1 MAIWTIGVDL
11 GKKAKHQAVIL
22 DEKGQ
27 RLNKELLFTTSA
39 EELEN
44 LQKELTALAPTGTS
58 FRFIMEPTPTW
69 QIVGA
74 YLHHKGHAVYLAT
87 PAQVHDMR
95 KLIRRHQKTDR
106 LDAYALAKLPYVDP
120 EHVHRAVFPLDH
132 DWQSLKRGVKKE
144 HKLAQKIAQYR
155 QVLEELAEE
164 IMPGLSELFPD
175 PTRPLDRLVYQ
186 RYARPE
192 LIIRHGANKLHHN
205 LEKMLKQ
212 QVDLA
217 KAEELYH
224 LAKEAFKLNEVTGL
238 NTLDLEMHIRYE
250 INNLELL
257 MNQQEKVKNH
267 NLEIYHKLDPK
278 GHILSI
284 PGIGPVLAPAFLL
297 CKLVVNELSTP
308 KQFRAYSGFVPGVSS
323 SGQSESKD
331 KRMTQAGPGW
341 LKRAAYLAADVARQ
355 VDPQLAHV
363 YNRSMVE
370 KGKVHTQAVCEVATH
385 LMDRVFCV
393 LKEERPY
400 EFRDLDQ
407 KQIDKKEARAQAQ
420 ELKVP
425 QSVRQRLRRGKRGT
439 KKQKRE
445 SMSVRAPAI
454 KAVPVNKSPSLM
466 KDNTCTATRSSMI
479 MEPIGTILERIIN
492 KIGTDNKV
500 VDNFSYQRT

>member
-1 MAIWTIGVDL
+1 MAIWTVGVDL
-11 GKKAKHQAVIL
+11 GKKAKHHAVIL

-27 RLNKELLFTTSA
+27 RLNKELMFTTSA
-39 EELEN
+39 DELEN
-44 LQKELTALAPTGTS
+44 LQEELTALAPTGTS

-69 QIVGA
+69 QTVGA
-74 YLHHKGHAVYLAT
+74 YLHHKGHAVYLVT

-120 EHVHRAVFPLDH
+120 EHVHKAVFPLNH
-132 DWQSLKRGVKKE
+132 DWQALKRGVKKE

-175 PTRPLDRLVYQ
+175 PLRPLDRLVYQ

-192 LIIRHGANKLHHN
+192 LVARHGVNKLHHN
-205 LEKMLKQ
+205 LEKALGQ

-224 LAKEAFKLNEVTGL
+224 LAREAFKLHEVTGL
-238 NTLDLEMHIRYE
+238 NTLDLERHIRYE

-297 CKLVVNELSTP
+297 CKLVINELSTP

-323 SGQSESKD
+323 SGQSESKG

-407 KQIDKKEARAQAQ
+407 KQIDKREAWTQAK

-425 QSVRQRLRRGKRGT
+425 QSVRQRLRRGKGAP

-445 SMSVRAPAI
+445 KMSVRAPAI
-454 KAVPVNKSPSLM
+454 KAVPVNKSPSVM
-466 KDNTCTATRSSMI
+466 KDNTCTATGSSVI

-492 KIGTDNKV
+492 KIDTDNKV
-500 VDNFSYQRT
+500 VDNFSYQGT

>member
-1 MAIWTIGVDL
+1 MAIWTVGVDL
-11 GKKAKHQAVIL
+11 GKKAKHHAVVL

-27 RLNKELLFTTSA
+27 RLNKEVLFTTSA
-39 EELEN
+39 DELEG
-44 LQKELTALAPTGTS
+44 LLEELTALAPTGTS

-69 QIVGA
+69 LTVGA
-74 YLHHKGHAVYLAT
+74 YLHHKGHAVYLVT

-120 EHVHRAVFPLDH
+120 EHVHKAVFALDQ
-132 DWQSLKRGVKKE
+132 DWQALKRGVKKE
-144 HKLAQKIAQYR
+144 HKLAQKINQSR
-155 QVLEELAEE
+155 QALEELAEE
-164 IMPGLSELFPD
+164 IMPGLSEMFPD

-205 LEKMLKQ
+205 LEKALRQ
-212 QVDLA
+212 QVDLV
-217 KAEELYH
+217 KVEELLN
-224 LAKEAFKLNEVTGL
+224 LAQEAIRLHKVTKL
-238 NTLDLEMHIRYE
+238 NTLDLERHIRYE

-257 MNQQEKVKNH
+257 MQQQEKVKKN
-267 NLEIYHKLDPK
+267 NLELYHKLDPES
-278 GHILSI
+278 HILSI
-284 PGIGPVLAPAFLL
+284 PGVGPVLAPAFLL

-323 SGQSESKD
+323 SGQSESKG
-331 KRMTQAGPGW
+331 KRMTKAGPGW
-341 LKRAAYLAADVARQ
+341 LKRSAYLAAEVARQ
-355 VDPQLAHV
+355 VDPQLAHI

-400 EFRDLDQ
+400 EFRDLEQ
-407 KQIDKKEARAQAQ
+407 QPIDKKEAWTQAQ

-425 QSVRQRLRRGKRGT
+425 QRVRQRLRRGKGNP
-439 KKQKRE
+439 KNQKRE

-454 KAVPVNKSPSLM
+454 KAVPVNKSPSVK
-466 KDNTCTATRSSMI
+466 KDNMCAAAGSSMDL
-479 MEPIGTILERIIN
+479 EPIGGILKRLIN
-492 KIGTDNKV
+492 V
-500 VDNFSYQRT
+500 VDADKKAVDNYSYQGA

>member
-1 MAIWTIGVDL
+1 MAIWTVGVDL
-11 GKKAKHQAVIL
+11 GKKAKHHAVIL

-27 RLNKELLFTTSA
+27 RLNKELMFTTSA
-39 EELEN
+39 DELEN
-44 LQKELTALAPTGTS
+44 LQEELTALAPTGTS

-69 QIVGA
+69 QTVGA
-74 YLHHKGHAVYLAT
+74 YLHHKGHAVYLVT

-120 EHVHRAVFPLDH
+120 EHVHKAVFPLNH
-132 DWQSLKRGVKKE
+132 DWQALKRGVKKE

-175 PTRPLDRLVYQ
+175 PLRPLDRLVYQ

-192 LIIRHGANKLHHN
+192 LVARHGVNKLHHN
-205 LEKMLKQ
+205 LEKALGQ

-224 LAKEAFKLNEVTGL
+224 LAREAFKLHEVTGL
-238 NTLDLEMHIRYE
+238 NTLDLERHIRYE

-297 CKLVVNELSTP
+297 CKLVINELSTP

-323 SGQSESKD
+323 SGQSESKG

-407 KQIDKKEARAQAQ
+407 KQIDKREAWTQAK

-425 QSVRQRLRRGKRGT
+425 QSVRQRLRRGKGAPQ
-439 KKQKRE
+439 KQKRE
-445 SMSVRAPAI
+445 KMSVRAPAI
-454 KAVPVNKSPSLM
+454 KAVPVNKSPSVM
-466 KDNTCTATRSSMI
+466 KDNTCTATGSSVI

-492 KIGTDNKV
+492 KIDTDNKV
-500 VDNFSYQRT
+500 VDNFSYQGT

>member
-1 MAIWTIGVDL
+1 MAIWTVGVDL
-11 GKKAKHQAVIL
+11 GKKAKHHAVIL

-27 RLNKELLFTTSA
+27 RLNKELMFTTSA
-39 EELEN
+39 DELEN
-44 LQKELTALAPTGTS
+44 LQEELTALAPTGTS

-69 QIVGA
+69 QTVGT
-74 YLHHKGHAVYLAT
+74 YLNNKGHAVYLVT

-120 EHVHRAVFPLDH
+120 EHVHKAVFPLDR
-132 DWQSLKRGVKKE
+132 DWQALKRGVKKE
-144 HKLAQKIAQYR
+144 HKLAQKIGQSR
-155 QVLEELAEE
+155 QALEELAEE
-164 IMPGLSELFPD
+164 IIPGISELFPD
-175 PTRPLDRLVYQ
+175 PLRPLDRLIYQ

-192 LIIRHGANKLHHN
+192 LAVRHGANKLHHN
-205 LEKMLKQ
+205 LEKALGQ

-217 KAEELYH
+217 KVEELDH
-224 LAKEAFKLNEVTGL
+224 LARKAFKLHEVTGL
-238 NTLDLEMHIRYE
+238 NTLDLERYIRYE

-257 MNQQEKVKNH
+257 MQQQEKVKKI
-267 NLEIYHKLDPK
+267 NLELYHKLDPD

-284 PGIGPVLAPAFLL
+284 PGVGPILAPAFLL

-323 SGQSESKD
+323 SGQSESKG

-341 LKRAAYLAADVARQ
+341 LKRSAYLAADVARQ
-355 VDPQLAHV
+355 VDPQLAHI

-400 EFRDLDQ
+400 EFRDLEQ
-407 KQIDKKEARAQAQ
+407 KPIDKKEAWAQAQ

-425 QSVRQRLRRGKRGT
+425 QGVRQRLRRGKGNP
-439 KKQKRE
+439 KNQKRE
-445 SMSVRAPAI
+445 SMSVRATAI
-454 KAVPVNKSPSLM
+454 KAVPVNKSPSVK
-466 KDNTCTATRSSMI
+466 KDNMCADAGSSMDL
-479 MEPIGTILERIIN
+479 ESIGVILKRLIN
-492 KIGTDNKV
+492 IVDADNKA
-500 VDNFSYQRT
+500 VDNFSYQGA